1 VLSPMWSMKLLGCAN
16 CYWSSTLLLAISTC
30 LPTPFNISMK
40 HVDTDLHFVRE
51 QVSLSD
57 VHILYVST
65 T

>member
-1 VLSPMWSMKLLGCAN
+1 
-16 CYWSSTLLLAISTC
+16 
-30 LPTPFNISMK
+30 
-40 HVDTDLHFVRE
+40 VDTDLHFVRE